1 MKMEKS
7 KENATEWL
15 PVAEQQQ
22 AQENVQLIEKLM
34 AFCIDNWD
42 NEFMH
47 EVQDDPWGKKGHLDA
62 QKELQDH
69 DEGS

>member
-1 MKMEKS
+1 M
-7 KENATEWL
+7 
-15 PVAEQQQ
+15 AERQQ

-47 EVQDDPWGKKGHLDA
+47 EVQDDLWGKKGHLDA
-62 QKELQDH
+62 QKQRQDD
-69 DEGS
+69 DEGSQ